1 MGTRRVVITG
11 MGVASALGSSVEGFW
26 SKLVAGESGVVALQ
40 DEAFSA
46 LPSRIGGVVQGYEP
60 GFHFDRKELKR
71 LSRSSQLA
79 IVAAGQALGQSG
91 VADGVDRDEVAV
103 LIGSSIGGFSAS
115 DHFFRD
121 YYVHGWRGP
130 LVIPTS
136 MNTAPASN
144 VSIRF
149 GLGGPLVNVDA
160 ACASSAHSV
169 GYGFNLIRSG
179 TIDMAVAGGADS
191 PFTLG
196 VMEGWCAMRVLSQR
210 NDNPP
215 EACRP
220 FSADR
225 DGLVLAEGAGVLVL
239 EAEDSARRRDRPI
252 LAEVLGYG
260 AAADRHH
267 LTQPTP
273 DGPARAMRKA
283 LLDAGVR
290 PEEVGYVN
298 AHGTAT
304 PWNDRNETAAIKE
317 VLGPSAFRAL
327 VVGNKGALGHAIAAN
342 GALELIGCVLTLRD
356 RRVPPTINWRVCDPE
371 CDLDYVTDGSRRYEG
386 ERIVSNSFA
395 FGGSNAAIVLG
406 RYRS

>member
-11 MGVASALGSSVEGFW
+11 MGAASALGSSVEEFW
-26 SKLVAGESGVVALQ
+26 SKLAAGASGVVALAE
-40 DEAFSA
+40 DFSA

-60 GFHFDRKELKR
+60 DVHFDRKELKR

-79 IVAAGQALGQSG
+79 LVAAGQALRQAGIE
-91 VADGVDRDEVAV
+91 DGVDRDEVAV

-121 YYVHGWRGP
+121 YYVRGWRGP

-160 ACASSAHSV
+160 ACASSAHAV
-169 GYGFNLIRSG
+169 GYGVNLIRSG
-179 TIDMAVAGGADS
+179 MIDLAVAGGADS

-210 NDNPP
+210 NDDPAG
-215 EACRP
+215 ACRP
-220 FSADR
+220 FSGDR

-252 LAEVLGYG
+252 LAEILGYG
-260 AAADRHH
+260 ASADRHH

-283 LLDAGVR
+283 LHDAAVR
-290 PEEVGYVN
+290 PEEIGYVN

-317 VLGPSAFRAL
+317 VLGPSARRAL
-327 VVGNKGALGHAIAAN
+327 VVANKGALGHAIAAS
-342 GALELIGCVLTLRD
+342 GALELIGCALTLRD
-356 RRVPPTINWRVCDPE
+356 RLAPPTINWRIPDPE
-371 CDLDYVTDGSRRYEG
+371 CDLDYVTGGSRRYEG
-386 ERIVSNSFA
+386 DRIVSNSFA

-406 RYRS
+406 KYRP